1 MTTPRESARP
11 NRLTHETSP
20 YLLQHA
26 LNPVDWY
33 PWGPEALQASKA
45 NNRPILLSIGYSA
58 CHWCHVMERESFENN
73 AIAALMNRH
82 FICIKVDREE
92 RPDLDEIYMQATVTL
107 NHGQG
112 GWPMTVFLTP
122 DQEPFFAGTYFPPDD
137 RWGRPGFSSLLKK
150 IAEAWEQDAAGLT
163 SQARQLTER
172 LKNELKAVSPVSVS
186 VSLLD
191 EAVTQFREDFDER
204 HGGFGSAPKF
214 PPSAG
219 LSLLLRCYRRT
230 GESRTLQ
237 MVTRTLDA
245 MAAGGIYD
253 HIGGG
258 FARYSTDE
266 RWLVPHF
273 EKMLYDNALLARTYL
288 EAYQVTS
295 QTSYR
300 QVTTEVLEYILR
312 EMTDPAGGFYSA
324 TDADSEGVEGKFFV
338 WTPTEIQAV
347 LQNAEDTRR
356 FCACYDI
363 TDPGNWEHRSIPNRL
378 RPIEIVLKELNL
390 TIDELHETINRVRPL
405 LYRARQERVPPGL
418 DDKIITAWNGMM
430 ISAMAEAGR
439 VLGVDRYIDGA
450 MKAADFL
457 LLMHRTSEGMLLRTS
472 RQGRAHLD
480 GVLEDYAYLAE
491 GLIDIYEAS
500 GQERYLTAALQL
512 GERILDSFQDE
523 NQGGFFTTGKTHET
537 LIIRA
542 REGADGA
549 TPSGNAVAVSALA
562 RLSFHYDR
570 QDLRE
575 AAIGGIRAYGR
586 QMARY
591 PRAFAKSLAAVDLLA
606 DGPIELAFV
615 GAVNDP
621 GLEALQLAV
630 REVFLPHRVI
640 ASSDGT
646 STPSGHPLLAGKGLV
661 EGKAALYI
669 CRNFSCQRP
678 LTDPLE
684 VVEALL
690 SASRR
695 TDQTTQQTL
704 LQGAVLPGS
713 ASPEGTARYAARI
726 VSQSRHIGHMEHG
739 YSRFGNR
746 ALTTSRLGFGTY
758 RIDTRD
764 IEHRDALTKAL
775 REGVN
780 LIDTSTNY
788 MDGDSERLVGSVLR
802 ELIKSGELTRQEVI
816 VVSKIGYVQGENLK
830 RAETREKAGR
840 PYPDMVKYGEGIW
853 HCIHPEYLADQMT
866 LSLDR
871 LGLATLDV
879 CLLHNPEYFLSEAAH
894 HAGGDLALS
903 QNTFYRRIEQA
914 FTFFE
919 SQVAAGRI
927 HYYGVSSN
935 TVTAD
940 PSNAE
945 ATSLSRLC
953 DAARAAAAARSS
965 DRHYFAVLQCP
976 MNLYEAGAL
985 VTPNTGVGQR
995 ETVLEVAQREGIAVL
1010 VNRPLNAMP
1019 TKKSGVLRLAD
1030 FPIEGDPVDFD
1041 RQCRMV
1047 AELEDEY
1054 RKAIAP
1060 SVQLSGQDMA
1070 PSDFFTWAV
1079 ELTRVRHQIQGL
1091 EHWEQIEQQMIAPH
1105 VNQVVQAL
1113 SKHVTGTAAEQWE
1126 AWRDRYMPQL
1136 LTLLRGIRRE
1146 ATERSHEKNASVSAA
1161 INLLLPETRRGE
1173 SLSRKAL
1180 WALASTPGVTCVLNG
1195 MRSPSYVNDS
1205 LAVLGWEP
1213 LTGVRQIFED
1223 LAQRDPSLS

>member
-1 MTTPRESARP
+1 M
-11 NRLTHETSP
+11 
-20 YLLQHA
+20 
-26 LNPVDWY
+26 
-33 PWGPEALQASKA
+33 QASKA
-45 NNRPILLSIGYSA
+45 QNRPILLSVGYSA
-58 CHWCHVMERESFENN
+58 CHWCHVMERESFENE
-73 AIAALMNRH
+73 AIASLMNRH
-82 FICIKVDREE
+82 FVCIKVDREE

-137 RWGRPGFSSLLKK
+137 RWGRPGFPNLLKK
-150 IAEAWEQDAAGLT
+150 IADAWEQDSAGLT
-163 SQARQLTER
+163 NQARQLTER

-186 VSLLD
+186 VSVLD
-191 EAVTQFREDFDER
+191 EAVTQFRADFDER

-245 MAAGGIYD
+245 MAAGGVYD

-288 EAYQVTS
+288 EAYQVT
-295 QTSYR
+295 QLASYR
-300 QVTTEVLEYILR
+300 QVTTEMLEYILR

-347 LQNAEDTRR
+347 LQNTEDTRR

-363 TDPGNWEHRSIPNRL
+363 TDQGNWEHRSIPNRL
-378 RPIEIVLKELNL
+378 RPIEAVVKELNL
-390 TIDELHETINRVRPL
+390 TIDELYETIHRVRPL

-439 VLGVDRYIDGA
+439 VLGINRYIDGA
-450 MKAADFL
+450 MRAADFL
-457 LLMHRTSEGMLLRTS
+457 LMVHRTSGGMLLRTS
-472 RQGRAHLD
+472 RQGRAHID

-491 GLIDIYEAS
+491 GLIDLYETC

-512 GERILDSFQDE
+512 GERMMDSFRDE
-523 NQGGFFTTGKTHET
+523 DQGGFFTTAKTHET

-591 PRAFAKSLAAVDLLA
+591 PRAFAKSLAVVDLLA
-606 DGPIELAFV
+606 EGPIELAFV
-615 GAVNDP
+615 GAPNDP

-646 STPSGHPLLAGKGLV
+646 GTPSGHPLLAGKGLV

-678 LTDPLE
+678 LTDPQE
-684 VVEALL
+684 VAEALL

-704 LQGAVLPGS
+704 LQGAALPGS

-739 YSRFGNR
+739 YSQFGNR
-746 ALTTSRLGFGTY
+746 TLTTSRLGFGTY
-758 RIDTRD
+758 RVDTREP
-764 IEHRDALTKAL
+764 EHRDALKKAL

-780 LIDTSTNY
+780 LIDTSANY

-802 ELIKSGELTRQEVI
+802 ELIKSDELTREEVI
-816 VVSKIGYVQGENLK
+816 VVSKIGYVQGHNLK
-830 RAETREKAGR
+830 QAEAREQAGR

-853 HCIHPEYLADQMT
+853 HCIHPEYLADQLT

-894 HAGGDLALS
+894 REGGDLAVARDL
-903 QNTFYRRIEQA
+903 FYRRIEQA

-919 SQVAAGRI
+919 SQVTAGRI

-940 PSNAE
+940 PSDAE
-945 ATSLSRLC
+945 ATSLSRMC
-953 DAARAAAAARSS
+953 DVARAAAAAQGI
-965 DRHYFAVLQCP
+965 DRHHFAVLQCP

-985 VTPNTGVGQR
+985 VTPNTGVDQR

-1041 RQCRMV
+1041 RQCMMI
-1047 AELEDEY
+1047 ATLEDEY
-1054 RKAIAP
+1054 RKTIAP
-1060 SVQLSGQDMA
+1060 ALQLSGQGVA
-1070 PSDFFTWAV
+1070 PADFFTWAV
-1079 ELTRVRHQIQGL
+1079 ELTRVRPQIQGL
-1091 EHWEQIEQQMIAPH
+1091 EHWEQIEQHMIAPH
-1105 VNQVVQAL
+1105 VNQVMQAL
-1113 SKHVTGTAAEQWE
+1113 SRHLTGTAAEHWE
-1126 AWRDRYMPQL
+1126 AWRDRYVPQL
-1136 LTLLRGIRRE
+1136 LTLLRGLRRE
-1146 ATERSHEKNASVSAA
+1146 ATERSRAKTASVSAA
-1161 INLLLPETRRGE
+1161 LDPLLPEARRRE

-1180 WALASTPGVTCVLNG
+1180 WVLASTPGVTSVLNG
-1195 MRSPSYVNDS
+1195 MRSRDYVEDS
-1205 LAVLGWEP
+1205 LVILKWEP
-1213 LTGVRQIFED
+1213 VSAVRPLYEVV
-1223 LAQRDPSLS
+1223 RSR